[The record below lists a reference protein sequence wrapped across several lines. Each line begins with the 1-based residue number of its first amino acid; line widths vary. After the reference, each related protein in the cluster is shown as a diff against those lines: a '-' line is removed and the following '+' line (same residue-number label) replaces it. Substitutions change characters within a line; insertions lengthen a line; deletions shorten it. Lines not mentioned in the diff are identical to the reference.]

1 MKKHALRPGR
11 LVAALLLAVHLTGCH
26 SWHTTTIRPA
36 QLIAEEN
43 PSAVRITLTNGRGR
57 LIVVD
62 PTIRNDSIVP
72 ESGRAYVAVS
82 DVSTIEVR
90 HLSVWK
96 TIALPFGSFAG
107 LVALGGIACVV
118 DNGCFN

>member
-1 MKKHALRPGR
+1 M
-11 LVAALLLAVHLTGCH
+11 
-26 SWHTTTIRPA
+26 
-36 QLIAEEN
+36 
-43 PSAVRITLTNGRGR
+43 
-57 LIVVD
+57 VD

-82 DVSTIEVR
+82 DVGTIEVR

-96 TIALPFGSFAG
+96 TIALPLGSLAG

-118 DNGCFN
+118 DNDCFIN